1 MKSRIAVIGRN
12 GRLGAALCKELSEAY
27 DILPLSRQELD
38 LEQPIRKQLQSLE
51 FDLLIN
57 AAAATGV
64 DWCEEHP
71 PKATLINSRAVAE
84 LAQICTERRVRM
96 VHVST
101 DYVFEG
107 SKGEP
112 YKEDDIARP
121 INVYGESKRLGEEA
135 VLRSSDR
142 HLVVRVS
149 WVFGHDK
156 PSFVDSMLNQAATK
170 PLVEAVDDKFSVP
183 TYTNDL
189 VEWLRPCLF
198 DIPLTGIVHL
208 CNGGHCSWR
217 EFAQCAIDAAD
228 REDVPLNSRTV
239 HPVSLESMTMFVARR
254 PVYTVMSTER
264 FSRLTGIY
272 PRPWQEAVQEF
283 VHRKFRPAS

>member
-112 YKEDDIARP
+112 
-121 INVYGESKRLGEEA
+121 
-135 VLRSSDR
+135 
-142 HLVVRVS
+142 
-149 WVFGHDK
+149 
-156 PSFVDSMLNQAATK
+156 
-170 PLVEAVDDKFSVP
+170 
-183 TYTNDL
+183 
-189 VEWLRPCLF
+189 
-198 DIPLTGIVHL
+198 
-208 CNGGHCSWR
+208 
-217 EFAQCAIDAAD
+217 
-228 REDVPLNSRTV
+228 
-239 HPVSLESMTMFVARR
+239 
-254 PVYTVMSTER
+254 
-264 FSRLTGIY
+264 
-272 PRPWQEAVQEF
+272 
-283 VHRKFRPAS
+283 